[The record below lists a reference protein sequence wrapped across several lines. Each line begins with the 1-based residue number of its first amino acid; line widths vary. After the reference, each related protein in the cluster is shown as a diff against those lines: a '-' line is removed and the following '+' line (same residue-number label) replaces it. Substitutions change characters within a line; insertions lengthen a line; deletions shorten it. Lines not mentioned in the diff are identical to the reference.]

1 MRQHKATKRP
11 WNVGTEYD
19 SPNLGGQC
27 TLVSLPR
34 QPSVPLKCP
43 VHECGASTVHLLV
56 RSETVVTFRC
66 VACQFAWSARIDWLP
81 SLGDNASKH
90 SPPCSFW

>member
-1 MRQHKATKRP
+1 MQ
-11 WNVGTEYD
+11 
-19 SPNLGGQC
+19 
-27 TLVSLPR
+27 LVSVPR

-81 SLGDNASKH
+81 LSVRQHLDARPSAY
-90 SPPCSFW
+90 